1 MTSKVEERRNRRIEE
16 AARQEEWGLVD
27 HLLNQEYENI
37 ERKDR
42 RYGLLSL
49 NAISKNDGGQDS
61 EIIDL
66 YCAHNYNGLEQLIN
80 KEQKL
85 VLNEALQKLSRDDLH
100 ILLGIALEGK
110 SALQLTKETSFKSH
124 KTVKNHYE
132 ATCKLLKE
140 ELGKYL

>member
-16 AARQEEWGLVD
+16 AVIQEEWELVD

-37 ERKDR
+37 ERKNR
-42 RYGLLSL
+42 MYGLLSL
-49 NAISKNDGGQDS
+49 NAISKNDGGRDS

-66 YCAHNYNGLEQLIN
+66 YCTHNYNGLEQLIN
-80 KEQKL
+80 KELKL
-85 VLNEALQKLSRDDLH
+85 ALNEALQKLSKDDLH
-100 ILLGIALEGK
+100 IFLGVALEGK
-110 SALQLTKETSFKSH
+110 SALQLAKETSFKSH
-124 KTVKNHYE
+124 KTVKTHYE